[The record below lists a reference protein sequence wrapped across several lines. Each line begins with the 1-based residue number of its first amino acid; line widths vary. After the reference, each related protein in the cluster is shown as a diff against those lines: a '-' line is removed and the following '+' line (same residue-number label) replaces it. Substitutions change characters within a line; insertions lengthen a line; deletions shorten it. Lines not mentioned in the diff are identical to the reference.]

1 MPDLRILLADDH
13 AVLRE
18 GLAML
23 IDAQPDMDVVA
34 QARSGREAS
43 RLCCS
48 LSPDVI
54 VLDISMP
61 DMDGPATAEYIATN
75 CSSTRI
81 LALTRHADNGY
92 LRRMLSAGAAGY
104 VLKRTAADALI
115 HAIRTVAAGGVY
127 VDASLMSTLVPQ
139 VLGRPGGD
147 LPDSSKKPSV
157 ALSDREDQVLRAIAW
172 GLSNKEVATRLGLS
186 VKTVESYKASALQKL
201 GLRTR
206 ADILRHAVGER
217 WLAEDAAP
225 E

>member
-34 QARSGREAS
+34 QARSGREATH
-43 RLCCS
+43 LCCS
-48 LSPDVI
+48 LMPDVV

-61 DMDGPATAEYIATN
+61 DMDGAETAEYICEHCPGA
-75 CSSTRI
+75 RI
-81 LALTRHADNGY
+81 LALTRHGDNGY
-92 LRRMLSAGAAGY
+92 LRRMLAAGAAGY

-127 VDASLMSTLVPQ
+127 VDPSLMGTLVPQ
-139 VLGRPGGD
+139 VLGRPND
-147 LPDSSKKPSV
+147 LPEAARKQHVS
-157 ALSDREDQVLRAIAW
+157 LSDREDQVLRAIAW
-172 GLSNKEVATRLGLS
+172 GLSNKEVATKLGLS

-206 ADILRHAVGER
+206 ADILRYAVAER

>member
-34 QARSGREAS
+34 QARSGREATH
-43 RLCCS
+43 LCCA
-48 LSPDVI
+48 LSPDIV
-54 VLDISMP
+54 VLDVSMP
-61 DMDGPATAEYIATN
+61 DMDGPEAAEYIAGH
-75 CSSTRI
+75 CPGARI
-81 LALTRHADNGY
+81 LALTRHGDNGY
-92 LRRMLSAGAAGY
+92 LRRMLAAGASGY

-115 HAIRTVAAGGVY
+115 HAIRTVAAGGMY
-127 VDASLMSTLVPQ
+127 VDPSLMSTLVPQ
-139 VLGRPGGD
+139 VLGRPNER
-147 LPDSSKKPSV
+147 PEVKRQNV
-157 ALSDREDQVLRAIAW
+157 ALSDREDQVMRAIAW
-172 GLSNKEVATRLGLS
+172 GLSNKEVATQLGLS

-206 ADILRHAVGER
+206 ADILRHAVAER